1 MTAILY
7 CFLTPL
13 RGLLLAA
20 SGKVMSYK
28 YRVAVVLGSGLKAD
42 GSATPVTEI
51 RAIAA
56 AELLATKGRMKV
68 ICSGSRPPDDK
79 GEHGTT
85 EAKVMADIIVAQ
97 GISARRILL
106 EDQSF
111 DTLGNAIF
119 TVDRYLKGKKGGT
132 LYVVTSPF
140 HMERALYLF
149 RHVLGAKWTV
159 VAHESPEWSKETRQP
174 GAPAALKRA
183 HEFCASAEPGDLA
196 TLKKK
201 LFELIPAY
209 VGRAESN
216 KAA

>member
-1 MTAILY
+1 MA
-7 CFLTPL
+7 
-13 RGLLLAA
+13 
-20 SGKVMSYK
+20 YK
-28 YRVAVVLGSGLKAD
+28 FRIAVVLGSGFNAD

-51 RAIAA
+51 RAKTA

-68 ICSGSRPPDDK
+68 ICSGSRSLDDK
-79 GEHGTT
+79 GEHGQT
-85 EAKVMADIIVAQ
+85 EAKVMADIIAGE
-97 GISARRILL
+97 GISPKRTLL

-149 RHVLGAKWTV
+149 RHVLGPKWTV
-159 VAHESPEWSKETRQP
+159 VAHESPEWSGETRQP

-183 HEFCASAEPGDLA
+183 EKFCQGTEPGDLA
-196 TLKKK
+196 ALRKK
-201 LFELIPAY
+201 LFDLIPAY
-209 VGRAESN
+209 VRRAESPAN
-216 KAA
+216 KQG

>member
-1 MTAILY
+1 MA
-7 CFLTPL
+7 
-13 RGLLLAA
+13 
-20 SGKVMSYK
+20 YK
-28 YRVAVVLGSGLKAD
+28 FRIAVVLGSGLKAD

-51 RAIAA
+51 RAKAA

-79 GEHGTT
+79 GDHGTT
-85 EAKVMADIIVAQ
+85 EAKVMADIIAAE
-97 GISARRILL
+97 GISPKRTLL

-149 RHVLGAKWTV
+149 RHVLGPRWTV
-159 VAHESPEWSKETRQP
+159 VAHESAEWSKETRQA
-174 GAPAALKRA
+174 GAAAALKRA
-183 HEFCASAEPGDLA
+183 EQFCAGTERGDLA
-196 TLKKK
+196 ALRKK

-209 VGRAESN
+209 VQRAESP
-216 KAA
+216 KQG

>member
-1 MTAILY
+1 
-7 CFLTPL
+7 
-13 RGLLLAA
+13 
-20 SGKVMSYK
+20 MSTK
-28 YRVAVVLGSGLKAD
+28 FRVAVVLGSGLKAD

-51 RAIAA
+51 RAKSA
-56 AELLATKGRMKV
+56 AELIATKGRMKV

-85 EAKVMADIIVAQ
+85 EAQVMADIIVAA
-97 GISARRILL
+97 GISRKRIQL

-149 RHVLGAKWTV
+149 RHVLGPKWTV
-159 VAHESPEWSKETRQP
+159 VDAASPEWEKETRQG

-183 HEFCASAEPGDLA
+183 HEFCSGTQPGDLDA
-196 TLKKK
+196 LRKK

-209 VGRAESN
+209 IGRVGA
-216 KAA
+216 

>member
-1 MTAILY
+1 
-7 CFLTPL
+7 
-13 RGLLLAA
+13 
-20 SGKVMSYK
+20 MSYK

-51 RAIAA
+51 RAKAA
-56 AELLATKGRMKV
+56 ADLLATKGRMKV
-68 ICSGSRPPDDK
+68 ICSGSRPPDDR

-85 EAKVMADIIVAQ
+85 EAKVMADIIIAE
-97 GISARRILL
+97 GISAKRILL

-119 TVDRYLKGKKGGT
+119 TVDRYLKAKKGGT

-149 RHVLGAKWTV
+149 RHVLGPKWTV
-159 VAHESPEWSKETRQP
+159 TPHPSAEWSEETRQP

-183 HEFCASAEPGDLA
+183 EEFCAGTQPGDLA
-196 TLKKK
+196 TLRKK

-209 VGRAESN
+209 VGRTN
-216 KAA
+216 KVA

>member
-1 MTAILY
+1 
-7 CFLTPL
+7 
-13 RGLLLAA
+13 
-20 SGKVMSYK
+20 MSYK

-51 RAIAA
+51 RAKAA

-85 EAKVMADIIVAQ
+85 EAQVMADIIVAE
-97 GISARRILL
+97 GISAKRILL

-119 TVDRYLKGKKGGT
+119 TVDRYLSGKKGGT
-132 LYVVTSPF
+132 LYVVTSAF

-149 RHVLGAKWTV
+149 RHVLGPKWTV
-159 VAHESPEWSKETRQP
+159 IAYESPEWSKETRQP

-183 HEFCASAEPGDLA
+183 QDFCAGTQPGDLA
-196 TLKKK
+196 TLKKR

-209 VGRAESN
+209 VGRTN
-216 KAA
+216 KVA

>member
-1 MTAILY
+1 MRRLRIQLLTVSVVASFSDGHTA
-7 CFLTPL
+7 
-13 RGLLLAA
+13 
-20 SGKVMSYK
+20 SS
-28 YRVAVVLGSGLKAD
+28 
-42 GSATPVTEI
+42 
-51 RAIAA
+51 
-56 AELLATKGRMKV
+56 
-68 ICSGSRPPDDK
+68 
-79 GEHGTT
+79 
-85 EAKVMADIIVAQ
+85 Q
-97 GISARRILL
+97 GISAKRILL

-149 RHVLGAKWTV
+149 RHVLGPKWTV
-159 VAHESPEWSKETRQP
+159 VAHASPEWSKETRQP

-183 HEFCASAEPGDLA
+183 EEFCAGAAPGDLA

-209 VGRAESN
+209 VGRTESN
-216 KAA
+216 KVA

>member
-1 MTAILY
+1 
-7 CFLTPL
+7 
-13 RGLLLAA
+13 
-20 SGKVMSYK
+20 MSNK
-28 YRVAVVLGSGLKAD
+28 HRIAVVLGSGLKAD

-51 RAIAA
+51 RARAA
-56 AELLATKGRMKV
+56 ADLLATKGRMKV

-85 EAKVMADIIVAQ
+85 EAQVMADIIVAE
-97 GISARRILL
+97 GISAKRILL

-119 TVDRYLKGKKGGT
+119 TVDRYLSGKKGGT

-149 RHVLGAKWTV
+149 RHVLGPRWTV
-159 VAHESPEWSKETRQP
+159 IAHPSAEWSKETRQP

-183 HEFCASAEPGDLA
+183 EEFCAGTQPGDLA
-196 TLKKK
+196 TLRKK

-209 VGRAESN
+209 VGRTN
-216 KAA
+216 KVA

>member
-1 MTAILY
+1 ME
-7 CFLTPL
+7 
-13 RGLLLAA
+13 
-20 SGKVMSYK
+20 KVMSSKYK
-28 YRVAVVLGSGLKAD
+28 GFRVAVVLGSGLKAD
-42 GSATPVTEI
+42 GSAAPVTEI
-51 RAIAA
+51 RAKAA
-56 AELLATKGRMKV
+56 ADLLATKGRMKV

-85 EAKVMADIIVAQ
+85 EAQVMADIIVAE
-97 GISARRILL
+97 GISPKRVLL

-119 TVDRYLKGKKGGT
+119 TVDRYLKDKQGGT

-149 RHVLGAKWTV
+149 RHVLGSKWTV
-159 VAHESPEWSKETRQP
+159 IAHESPEWSKETRQP

-183 HEFCASAEPGDLA
+183 QDFCAGAEPGDLA

-209 VGRAESN
+209 VRRTN
-216 KAA
+216 KVA